1 MSNLGPICCL
11 LQDEQRKTESW
22 ERVKKNEEGI
32 REQKGIGMQRGI
44 EKKTETQ
51 TERGRD
57 RQTDRGNT
65 TRVIKEQRT
74 KKQQTQNGGCARE
87 NVLQST
93 YFILN
98 WFPYLK
104 MESFSH
110 VKDASLLK

>member
-1 MSNLGPICCL
+1 MRRR
-11 LQDEQRKTESW
+11 QRP
-22 ERVKKNEEGI
+22 RQNEG
-32 REQKGIGMQRGI
+32 
-44 EKKTETQ
+44 ET
-51 TERGRD
+51 D